1 MMVVVDNNLRVN
13 SELGNYIVIVIL
25 SVAMNS
31 TYEKQMER
39 IIKDIIMMEEWVNIM
54 KEWMRKCLLRD

>member
-13 SELGNYIVIVIL
+13 SELGNYIGIVIL
-25 SVAMNS
+25 SVAINS

-39 IIKDIIMMEEWVNIM
+39 IMKDIIMMEERVDIT
-54 KEWMRKCLLRD
+54 KE